1 MSLQRLVTVD
11 DILKIVEYL
20 KAFATGVEIETAK
33 KTVDPRLLDRR
44 RLKAYREWGFV
55 QSRGT
60 VVTITELGR
69 KYVRAADVER
79 KQLIENVIRDNE
91 IYRTT
96 LGYIHHNS
104 DGNITV
110 VEVGHYW
117 RSNFSTEASSAEGT
131 LKEQVICFAKLVDSA
146 KLGTYKVG
154 RKGGESRIE
163 FDTSELSRFVVGED
177 KTPSDESNVT
187 SEPADLVD
195 NESDIPT
202 ASGLVSRVQSKPTF
216 SPTIHIDV
224 QVHISPDAE
233 ATQIDEIFASMAKHL
248 FQPIVA
254 SN

>member
-11 DILKIVEYL
+11 DILKIVDYL
-20 KAFATGVEIETAK
+20 KAFATGVEIETAQ

-44 RLKAYREWGFV
+44 RLRAYREWGFV
-55 QSRGT
+55 HSRGA
-60 VVTITELGR
+60 VISITDLGR
-69 KYVRAADVER
+69 RYVRASEAER
-79 KQLIENVIRDNE
+79 KQLIANVIRDNE

-96 LGYIHHNS
+96 LGYIHHNT

-146 KLGTYKVG
+146 KLGIYKVG

-163 FDTSELSRFVVGED
+163 FDTGGLDRFVVGDSQDSSAASEAPQEPVAVVESETET
-177 KTPSDESNVT
+177 KPISALPSSAQNM
-187 SEPADLVD
+187 P
-195 NESDIPT
+195 N
-202 ASGLVSRVQSKPTF
+202 F

-233 ATQIDEIFASMAKHL
+233 GTQIDEIFASMAKHL
-248 FQPIVA
+248 F
-254 SN
+254 NR